1 MSTTEQPPYVTE
13 ALQRAIKELAPGVDR
28 LSLAQTYAMVWLCLG
43 KLAED
48 RGTESIAEWMKE
60 QADLLEDTVR
70 AVRTVNPDD
79 PKPYLR
85 VVQ

>member
-1 MSTTEQPPYVTE
+1 MNATEPPPYVKE
-13 ALQRAIKELAPGVDR
+13 ALERAMNELAPGVDR

-43 KLAED
+43 KLAEN
-48 RGTESIAEWMKE
+48 RGTESIADWTKE
-60 QADLLEDTVR
+60 QADLLEDIVR
-70 AVRTVNPDD
+70 AVRTFNPDD